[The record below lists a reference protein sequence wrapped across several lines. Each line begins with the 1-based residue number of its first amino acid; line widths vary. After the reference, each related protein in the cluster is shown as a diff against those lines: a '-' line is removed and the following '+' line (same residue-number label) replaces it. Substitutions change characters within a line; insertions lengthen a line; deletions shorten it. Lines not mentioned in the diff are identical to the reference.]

1 MHHLMNKLI
10 CSAALGVSVLFSSGV
25 SAQAH
30 DLDEVLQKG
39 VIRVALYNDFPPYSA
54 RGKGVDV
61 DIAGSLAKRLKVR
74 LDPLWFDAD
83 ENVDDDL
90 RNMVWKGH
98 YLGHGPA
105 DVMIHAPVD
114 PELMRR
120 NPQVRLLAPYN
131 RERLAI
137 ARNTAKVQSLH
148 DLSFLDLQTIGVEEA
163 SLASIVLLSYD
174 GGKYRE
180 RIRHFKS
187 PSLAI
192 EALLRGEV
200 GAVMTQQGEAEGLLN
215 GKPGFAISPP
225 PMLGPLAQRQW
236 FVGLAVKSAHKALGD
251 AVEVAMAEMV
261 RDGEMEKIF
270 SKHGLHYARP

>member
-1 MHHLMNKLI
+1 MHRSINKLL
-10 CSAALGVSVLFSSGV
+10 CWTALGVSLVISS
-25 SAQAH
+25 SAMAQAR
-30 DLDEVLQKG
+30 DLDEIKEKG
-39 VIRVALYNDFPPYSA
+39 VIRVAMYNDYPPYSA

-61 DIAGSLAKRLKVR
+61 DIADALARRLKVR

-114 PELMRR
+114 PELMKR

-137 ARNTAKVQSLH
+137 ARDVGKIPSFD
-148 DLSFLDLQTIGVEEA
+148 DLSFLDQQLIGAEEA

-180 RIRHFKS
+180 RVRHFKS
-187 PSLAI
+187 PSLAV
-192 EALLRGEV
+192 AAMLRGEV
-200 GAVMTQQGEAEGLLN
+200 GAVMLQQGEAEGLLN
-215 GKPGFAISPP
+215 GKSGVAISLP
-225 PMLGPLAQRQW
+225 PMMGPLAQRQW
-236 FVGLAVKSAHKALGD
+236 SVGLAVKSAHKAL
-251 AVEVAMAEMV
+251 AEAIEVAMAEMV
-261 RDGEMEKIF
+261 RDGEMEKLFAKYGMKYI
-270 SKHGLHYARP
+270 RP